1 MQVVRVVQE
10 ELHPLVVHGLT
21 RARLSGEGVPRQT
34 ALLGFGPVAEGH
46 LATVAEQYEHAVK
59 LPDGVGEMLVIGHL
73 LDADGEELEEIVLDG
88 RTGRVALAD
97 LESRFLEAR
106 PLATDLDTL
115 LRMAGAV
122 EELGSGVGEFGG
134 RFAGQYGPEA
144 VTRLTEALR
153 EVADADGDYW
163 TIAVLIRPL
172 VRIAGPGDGLR
183 LQLPEGLLDDEFGA
197 ESGAELGAESGVRP
211 GAGSGAG
218 SGTGG
223 VARFADADLPAAL
236 THEPTRRF
244 LRDVGLP
251 VDGGM
256 FTLDDDRPARTL
268 AEVYAH
274 QGKDLLPD
282 GSDRL
287 ICLGYLV
294 EDIDLVV
301 DGATG
306 LILGRNVED
315 AGLRPVNAD
324 VSTLAFTLWLLRRA
338 RAVDAEHKVTDE
350 SYAVLAAT
358 MREVLAEVDPVAC
371 GHAAGGSRGDDG
383 WRYWPEAFDDEA
395 GGAL

>member
-10 ELHPLVVHGLT
+10 ELHPLVVHGPT
-21 RARLSGEGVPRQT
+21 RARLSGEGLPRQT
-34 ALLGFGPVAEGH
+34 ALLGFGPVAEGRMT
-46 LATVAEQYEHAVK
+46 TVAEQYEHAVK

-73 LDADGEELEEIVLDG
+73 IDADGEELEEIVLDG

-97 LESRFLEAR
+97 IESRFLEAR

-122 EELGSGVGEFGG
+122 EELASGAGEFGG

-153 EVADADGDYW
+153 EVADEDCDYW
-163 TIAVLIRPL
+163 TIATRIRPL
-172 VRIAGPGDGLR
+172 ACIAGPGDGLR
-183 LQLPEGLLDDEFGA
+183 LQLPEGLLDAEFGA
-197 ESGAELGAESGVRP
+197 ESGAGPGARSEADSGV
-211 GAGSGAG
+211 GE
-218 SGTGG
+218 
-223 VARFADADLPAAL
+223 VARFADADLPTAL

-256 FTLDDDRPARTL
+256 FTLDEDRPARTL

-274 QGKDLLPD
+274 QGKDLLPERA
-282 GSDRL
+282 DRL

-306 LILGRNVED
+306 LVLGRHVED

-324 VSTLAFTLWLLRRA
+324 VSTLAFTLWLLRRT

-358 MREVLAEVDPVAC
+358 LREILAEVDPVAC
-371 GHAAGGSRGDDG
+371 DHAAGGIRGDDG
-383 WRYWPEAFDDEA
+383 WRYWPEALDEEA